1 MGTYTTNL
9 LYQKGASIVDLFK
22 PIDKRAT
29 IRNVRDFFDNEDKFP
44 TIKRRAGVW
53 GLQSPQ
59 MDVTGVHGSPIGNAQ
74 ENKAL
79 RLVEYRKAVRAVFWA
94 VEGCSFRSRQILQYR
109 YIDQLPGYQVREKVY
124 LSGHKSYQKADQWA
138 CLEFADT
145 VDAAKQD
152 FGVNDE
158 MIPDFHVC
166 TEKS

>member
-1 MGTYTTNL
+1 MEL
-9 LYQKGASIVDLFK
+9 IK

-79 RLVEYRKAVRAVFWA
+79 QLVEYRKAVRAVFWA
-94 VEGCSFRSRQILQYR
+94 VEGCSFRSRQFLKYR
-109 YIDQLPGYQVREKVY
+109 YIKQLPVKQVREKVY
-124 LSGHKSYQKADQWA
+124 LSGNKSYQKADRWA

-145 VDAAKQD
+145 VDAAKQS
-152 FGVNDE
+152 FGIDDE
-158 MIPDFHVC
+158 IIPDFHVYL
-166 TEKS
+166 EKS